1 MEAKGGRPP
10 PPIPCPSAPS
20 PKSPHPFHARLGRN
34 LLSAPPTPTH
44 PKSAL
49 QVTETGLGPHGID
62 TLRASEANMYQSIQR
77 VEMGRRP
84 PPQVDRVLRSPTRS
98 SGYLRS
104 REPGFNE
111 HDGATMSFYGQ

>member
-1 MEAKGGRPP
+1 MTRK
-10 PPIPCPSAPS
+10 
-20 PKSPHPFHARLGRN
+20 
-34 LLSAPPTPTH
+34 PTH